1 MYAALRPA
9 PARRSYSTSIEEGP
23 MRTVNGSI
31 VFFLCVTAMVAITND
46 AAAQAGGRISG
57 KVEDE
62 AGNPIEGVLVT
73 ALSPSM
79 ESFKIEKTT
88 NKKGKFVIAFTDSA
102 SRYVVELKKEGY
114 QTIVAPINPTPGQTQ
129 LVEFVLLPAVGDE
142 QAGDQRAAMTG
153 AGRAILVYNEG
164 VEAQRA
170 GDLDLAAKKYNE
182 AATMNPDLAAPHTAL
197 AAVAHMRGDY
207 PASAAEA
214 EKALIIDPT
223 DARAMQLRFDA
234 YRLAGDKEKA
244 KEAEQALRELGG
256 LSETAARIF
265 NEGAEAYNTGDMA
278 TAISKFQ
285 EAADLDP
292 SLVQARLVLA
302 KLYFS
307 QGSLSEALARAEEV
321 VALEPGNG
329 EALRIAYD
337 SALRLGDTDKAA
349 MALDG
354 LAVSD
359 PEWAATGLYQLAV
372 ELYNKD
378 QIEAATQA
386 LERVLQANPDH
397 ARAHYLLGVAQ
408 FNTGQTETAS
418 EHLKRFIELAPDDPD
433 VAIAKDLLSYAN

>member
-1 MYAALRPA
+1 
-9 PARRSYSTSIEEGP
+9 
-23 MRTVNGSI
+23 MRTVNRSI
-31 VFFLCVTAMVAITND
+31 IFFMCVIAMVAITND
-46 AAAQAGGRISG
+46 AAAQAGGRVSG
-57 KVEDE
+57 KVADQ

-73 ALSPSM
+73 VLSPSM

-114 QTIVAPINPTPGQTQ
+114 QTILAPINPTSGQTQ
-129 LVEFVLLPAVGDE
+129 LVEYVLLPAEGDE
-142 QAGDQRAAMTG
+142 QAAAQRAAMTG

-170 GDLDLAAKKYNE
+170 GDLELAAKKYNE
-182 AATMNPDLAAPHTAL
+182 AAGMNPNLAAAHTSL

-207 PASAAEA
+207 PEAAAEA
-214 EKALIIDPT
+214 EKALAIEPT
-223 DARAMQLRFDA
+223 DARAMQIRFDA

-265 NEGAEAYNTGDMA
+265 NEGAEAYNAGDMA
-278 TAISKFQ
+278 TATSKFQ
-285 EAADLDP
+285 QAADLDP

-302 KLYFS
+302 KLYLS

-349 MALDG
+349 KALDG
-354 LAVSD
+354 LAASD
-359 PEWAATGLYQLAV
+359 PEWAATGLYQIAV
-372 ELYNKD
+372 ELYNSD
-378 QIEAATQA
+378 RRDEAAQA
-386 LERVLQANPDH
+386 LERVLLVDPDH
-397 ARAHYLLGVAQ
+397 ARANYLLGVAL
-408 FNTGQTETAS
+408 FNSGQTGPAS
-418 EHLKRFIELAPDDPD
+418 EHLKKFIELAPDDPD
-433 VAIAKDLLSYAN
+433 TAIAKDLLAYGN